1 MKKQIIIALL
11 AITTIFGCKKDVDLT
26 VKGISLS
33 KSSLS
38 LKPGD
43 TATLVSTILPL
54 NATNKAVTWASSD
67 TTIAKVANGLITAI
81 KPGSST
87 ITATS
92 VEKMEIAT
100 CSITV
105 SNNDPITATGSVEGV
120 WKKYSTVNVS
130 GQINVP
136 AGKTLKIEE
145 GVEIIIATGGVDANK
160 TKIEFIV
167 NGNLYAVGTK
177 TAPVKFTIPAAERT
191 AANTFGR
198 AWGGIIGSITCAE
211 ILLDNVIVEYTG
223 ATTTAASPSSVAGLF
238 KAAGG
243 ENMVAFN
250 TNNPNGKYVV
260 TNSIFRSNGEDA
272 IYVQGGSCIFTNNLF
287 YACGADGGEAI
298 NTKAGTKVDAAGNIM
313 FSPNTNG
320 FKLSNSGASSTRP
333 QGQIYAYNNTI
344 INAGWRRDPSKP
356 KGGSVWL
363 EAGVLAYVYN
373 NLIVN
378 SMFASKAP
386 SFGVNA
392 TTGPDLNSKIDY
404 NFYASGSQK
413 STIPQ
418 HVTNKTVTA
427 FDGFQASQK
436 DVVRGANDIFSASAG
451 DATKDPKFVNFPL
464 NTVDVTSFTFDVA
477 WDFRLQTGSPALT
490 GAKTNFTPFFSATG
504 LTLNGKEYKSPAPA
518 AYFGA
523 KGTN

>member
-1 MKKQIIIALL
+1 MKKQLIFALFAITIAL
-11 AITTIFGCKKDVDLT
+11 GCKKELDLT

-33 KSSLS
+33 KSSLT

-43 TATLVSTILPL
+43 TTTLSSIILPL
-54 NATNKAVTWASSD
+54 NATNKAVTWTSSD
-67 TTIAKVANGLITAI
+67 TSIAKVVNGLITAV

-92 VEKMEIAT
+92 VEKSESAS
-100 CSITV
+100 CSVTV
-105 SNNDPITATGSVEGV
+105 SNNDPVTAVGNVEGV
-120 WKKYSTVNVS
+120 WKKYSTVNVT
-130 GQINVP
+130 GHVFVP
-136 AGKTLKIEE
+136 AGKTLTIEE

-160 TKIEFIV
+160 TKIEFII

-177 TAPVKFTIPAAERT
+177 SAPVKFTIPAAERT

-198 AWGGIIGSITCAE
+198 AWGGIIGSTTCAE
-211 ILLDNVIVEYTG
+211 ILLDNVIVEFTG
-223 ATTTAASPSSVAGLF
+223 ATTTATSPSSVAALF

-260 TNSIFRSNGEDA
+260 TNSTFRSNGEDA

-287 YACGADGGEAI
+287 YGVGEAGGEAI
-298 NTKAGTKVDAAGNIM
+298 NCKAGTKVDAAGNIM

-320 FKLSNSGASSTRP
+320 FKLSNSGASPTRP
-333 QGQIYAYNNTI
+333 QAQINAYNNTI

-363 EAGVLAYVYN
+363 EEGVLAYIYN

-378 SMFASKAP
+378 SMFGAKAP
-386 SFGVNA
+386 SFGINA

-404 NFYASGSQK
+404 NFYASGSQQ
-413 STIPQ
+413 SAIPQ
-418 HVTNKTVTA
+418 HVTNGTITA
-427 FDGFQASQK
+427 FAGFKAGVK
-436 DVVRGANDIFSASAG
+436 DVVRGTNDVFAASAG
-451 DATKDPKFVNFPL
+451 DVAKDPKFVNFSL
-464 NTVDVTSFTFDVA
+464 NSVALLSFTFDPS
-477 WDFRLQTGSPALT
+477 WDFRLQAGSPALT
-490 GAKTNFTPFFSATG
+490 GAKTNFTPFFSTTG
-504 LTLNGKEYKSPAPA
+504 LTLQGKEYKSPAPA

>member
-1 MKKQIIIALL
+1 MKKQIIIVLL
-11 AITTIFGCKKDVDLT
+11 AITAIYGCKKDLDLT

-33 KSSLS
+33 KTSLT
-38 LKPGD
+38 LKPAD
-43 TATLVSTILPL
+43 TATLFSIILPA
-54 NATNKAVTWASSD
+54 NATNKAVTWSTSD
-67 TTIAKVANGLITAI
+67 STIAKVVNGLVTAI
-81 KPGSST
+81 KPGSAI
-87 ITATS
+87 ITAKS
-92 VEKMEIAT
+92 VENFETAT
-100 CSITV
+100 CSVTV
-105 SNNDPITATGSVEGV
+105 SNNDPITAVGNVEGV
-120 WKKYSTVNVS
+120 WKKYSTVNVT
-130 GQINVP
+130 GHINVP
-136 AGKTLKIEE
+136 IGKTLTIQE

-177 TAPVKFTIPAAERT
+177 AAPVKFTIPAAERT
-191 AANTFGR
+191 VANTFGR
-198 AWGGIIGSITCAE
+198 AWGGIIGSATCAE
-211 ILLDNVIVEYTG
+211 ILLDNVIVEFTG
-223 ATTTAASPSSVAGLF
+223 ATTTATSPSSVAGLF

-287 YACGADGGEAI
+287 YGVGESGGEAI

-313 FSPNTNG
+313 FAPNTNG
-320 FKLSNSGASSTRP
+320 FKLSNSGASATRP
-333 QGQIYAYNNTI
+333 QAQINAYNNTI
-344 INAGWRRDPSKP
+344 INSGWRRDPNKP

-378 SMFASKAP
+378 CMFGSKAP

-404 NFYASGSQK
+404 NFYVSGSQQ
-413 STIPQ
+413 SSIPQ
-418 HVTNKTVTA
+418 HIANGTITA
-427 FDGFQASQK
+427 FDGFKAGVT
-436 DVVRGANDIFSASAG
+436 DVVRGTNDIFSASAG
-451 DATKDPKFVNFPL
+451 DATKDPKFVNFPI
-464 NTVDVTSFTFDVA
+464 NSVAVASFAFDTN
-477 WDFRLQTGSPALT
+477 WDFRLQSGSPALT
-490 GAKTNFTPFFSATG
+490 GAKTNFTPFFSTTG

-518 AYFGA
+518 VYFGA

>member
-1 MKKQIIIALL
+1 M
-11 AITTIFGCKKDVDLT
+11 
-26 VKGISLS
+26 
-33 KSSLS
+33 
-38 LKPGD
+38 
-43 TATLVSTILPL
+43 
-54 NATNKAVTWASSD
+54 
-67 TTIAKVANGLITAI
+67 
-81 KPGSST
+81 
-87 ITATS
+87 
-92 VEKMEIAT
+92 
-100 CSITV
+100 
-105 SNNDPITATGSVEGV
+105 
-120 WKKYSTVNVS
+120 
-130 GQINVP
+130 
-136 AGKTLKIEE
+136 
-145 GVEIIIATGGVDANK
+145 
-160 TKIEFIV
+160 
-167 NGNLYAVGTK
+167 
-177 TAPVKFTIPAAERT
+177 
-191 AANTFGR
+191 
-198 AWGGIIGSITCAE
+198 
-211 ILLDNVIVEYTG
+211 LLDNVIVEYTG

-320 FKLSNSGASSTRP
+320 LKLSNSGASSTRP

-363 EAGVLAYVYN
+363 ESGVLAYVYN

-464 NTVDVTSFTFDVA
+464 NTVAVTSFTFDVT

-490 GAKTNFTPFFSATG
+490 GAKTNFTPFFSTTG